1 MWRHFPSFP
10 CVSFLQSHNLHHQG
24 RKSSLGRAIAQAV
37 QVRGFVA
44 DTLGLGSFS
53 DPSAHKIFRAGCNGG
68 RVPKASFAF
77 SQGKL
82 RNLLL

>member
-1 MWRHFPSFP
+1 MDMWRHFPSFP

-44 DTLGLGSFS
+44 DTLGLAAFLTHLPTRSFGQ
-53 DPSAHKIFRAGCNGG
+53 DAMEEGCPKPVLPSA
-68 RVPKASFAF
+68 KA
-77 SQGKL
+77 
-82 RNLLL
+82 N